1 LEIFAQFLGL
11 RDDITSASCCIFANR
26 LFVGTRGG
34 VWGQRD
40 DRFSRYQT
48 AKKNGKLGEQTNL
61 QGALALISNR

>member
-1 LEIFAQFLGL
+1 VTLAYRSSLL
-11 RDDITSASCCIFANR
+11 R
-26 LFVGTRGG
+26 
-34 VWGQRD
+34 GQRD